1 MAIMPEL
8 SLREA
13 GEAVDITDLGPGG
26 PVRQVGYVTTPE
38 SAATLAVRALIR
50 ELRSEKG

>member
-1 MAIMPEL
+1 VPEL

-13 GEAVDITDLGPGG
+13 TGAVDVTGLGPKG
-26 PVRQVGYVTTPE
+26 PVRGVGYVTTPE

-50 ELRSEKG
+50 ELRAASG